1 MDQTKMP
8 TEEGKSAYD
17 GSRSDSL
24 GLDGLIEPND
34 DGISLDELSQAYVAL
49 LSKGS
54 DPYSNESEPTTEERL
69 PPEIVEVID
78 DPVIE
83 RERQPPDGDVTPRG
97 ILEAM
102 LFVGHP
108 TGEPLTSERIASFM
122 RGVRPA
128 EIDELVRELNAEYDE
143 VGAPYLIVSDG
154 PGYRMELRP
163 DFAGLREAFYGK
175 IREAR
180 LSQAAIDVLAIV
192 GYHQPVGLEEIDR
205 LRGKSSGAIVAQLV
219 RRDLLLCSRVGAGR
233 AKVQYTTTRRFLSL
247 FGLEDISQLPR
258 SRDFER

>member
-1 MDQTKMP
+1 MDST
-8 TEEGKSAYD
+8 
-17 GSRSDSL
+17 DSL
-24 GLDGLIEPND
+24 GLESISEPND
-34 DGISLDELSQAYVAL
+34 DGLSLDELSQAYVAL
-49 LSKGS
+49 LANGS
-54 DPYSNESEPTTEERL
+54 DPYANEPEQTTTTAL
-69 PPEIVEVID
+69 PADIAEAID
-78 DPVIE
+78 DAE
-83 RERQPPDGDVTPRG
+83 NDRERQPPDGDVTPRG

-128 EIDELVRELNAEYDE
+128 EIDELVRELNAEYNDG
-143 VGAPYLIVSDG
+143 GAPYSIVSDG
-154 PGYRMELRP
+154 PGYRMEIRP
-163 DFAGLREAFYGK
+163 DFAGLREAFYGR

-205 LRGKSSGAIVAQLV
+205 LRGKSSGAIVAQMV
-219 RRDLLLCSRVGAGR
+219 RRDLLQCNRVGERRG
-233 AKVQYTTTRRFLSL
+233 KIQYATTRRFLSL

-258 SRDFER
+258 SRDSER